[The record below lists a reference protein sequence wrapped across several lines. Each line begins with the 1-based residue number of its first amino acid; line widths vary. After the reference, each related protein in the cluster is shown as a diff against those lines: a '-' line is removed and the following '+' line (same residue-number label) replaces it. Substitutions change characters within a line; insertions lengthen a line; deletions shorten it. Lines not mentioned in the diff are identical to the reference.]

1 MSLHNNSSES
11 DFIATRVTS
20 EMYENIL
27 HLSQIEDRS
36 VSEWLRNLITQ
47 EIIRKSMTPKILDP

>member
-1 MSLHNNSSES
+1 MSPHNNSSES

>member
-1 MSLHNNSSES
+1 MSLHNSSSES

>member
-1 MSLHNNSSES
+1 
-11 DFIATRVTS
+11 
-20 EMYENIL
+20 
-27 HLSQIEDRS
+27 LSQIEDRS